1 MELNNSPYKRVK
13 HRLQTPTLARKFHF
27 SHWFPGGADGRTYGH
42 VIIKVSPMDRSQNL
56 LGIWHMGLRARVRV
70 HVEPGRYKC
79 ECKCRMVLLIQS
91 DSHSCTTCCDA
102 MFLSI
107 PFYKMKVI
115 LFQYFDA
122 IVSKKLCICIKE
134 EGKFNHQ
141 RAQKH
146 FPSSK

>member
-13 HRLQTPTLARKFHF
+13 HRLQTPTLAGKFHF

-42 VIIKVSPMDRSQNL
+42 VIIKVSRMDRLQNL
-56 LGIWHMGLRARVRV
+56 LGIWQMGLRACVRV

-91 DSHSCTTCCDA
+91 DSHSCTTSCDA

-107 PFYKMKVI
+107 PFCKMKVI

-122 IVSKKLCICIKE
+122 IISKKLCICIKD